1 MTPVLPV
8 PSATLLVLRE
18 RGGQLQ
24 VLMTTRHDA
33 AGFAAGAIV
42 FPGGKREEGDAD
54 LLAHCCS
61 RAGDEEARTLRV
73 AAIRETFEETGILLA
88 RKRGEAG
95 LVGGAELRRL
105 TGGRVVPLAELARD
119 GGLELAD
126 DLLVRFAHW
135 ITPPERPKRFSV
147 HFFLAPAPDDQE
159 PLHDGR
165 EAVDAVWVDP
175 AAILAEGEAN
185 RVKMVFATRMNL
197 KKLAQSRT
205 VAEALAAARAAPIV
219 TVTPERVKTPDG
231 LVIRIPPEAG
241 YGLAEI
247 SGEGIPSS

>member
-1 MTPVLPV
+1 MTPVVPV
-8 PSATLLVLRE
+8 PSSTLLVLRE

-42 FPGGKREEGDAD
+42 FPGGKRDKGDAD
-54 LLAHCCS
+54 LLAHCRS

-73 AAIRETFEETGILLA
+73 AAIRETFEETGMLLA
-88 RKRGEAG
+88 RKRGEGA
-95 LVGGAELRRL
+95 LVAGAELRRL
-105 TGGRVVPLAELARD
+105 SGGRVVPLAELVRD

-147 HFFLAPAPDDQE
+147 HFFLAPAPEDQE

-175 AAILAEGEAN
+175 AAILTEGEAN

-197 KKLAQSRT
+197 RRLARSRT
-205 VAEALAAARAAPIV
+205 VAAALAAARAAPVV
-219 TVTPERVKTPDG
+219 TVTPERMATPDG
-231 LVIRIPPEAG
+231 IVIRIPLEAG
-241 YGLAEI
+241 YGIAEI